1 MCVCRYGERERQRE
15 RETER
20 AKYCGSTN
28 FLPRGPMAMS
38 LKGVFVV
45 TKPFPGK
52 ALGYPFPLDD
62 DFMAT
67 FESMGCSWDKM
78 A

>member
-1 MCVCRYGERERQRE
+1 
-15 RETER
+15 
-20 AKYCGSTN
+20 
-28 FLPRGPMAMS
+28 MAMS